1 LCRAVTSQK
10 GPASFGRGV
19 VGAMDLSEEEQV
31 EAIFAACEAKRRAE
45 AEAAARALEET
56 DAQRRAREGLPG
68 ALKARI
74 AKSWAKISQLFNV
87 WDADGDGAVSKKELK
102 KGLEALNVGISRR
115 EMDLFFDHFDPDRSG
130 TLNLREVNSALRLG
144 AEIPKEILPGAAGD
158 IEVRKANKVAVRS
171 PSQLVKTKSAK
182 AGLKAGML
190 ASASSVGGDAI
201 DVAAVT
207 QSLRAGLQANFTRV
221 TDLFTGWDESG
232 DGKIS
237 LEEFTE
243 ALTELGLA
251 APPVAIES
259 LFASWDADGSG
270 HVELAE
276 ITRALRGPSNAAA
289 ERPALAM
296 RSTNKVAIRRE
307 RSHEGGLHMRDALA
321 GIAIDTSGNSG
332 SVQRQ
337 LRQAL
342 DKNWARVTDL
352 FESWDDDESGK
363 VSRAEF
369 FKAMRHLG
377 LAAPADALDGL
388 FTSFDLDCSGEVD
401 YGEMQK
407 LLRKP
412 PPAVTPITLTQT
424 QRTLAP
430 PPFKQRLPA
439 IVKQHLPALWDGYAD
454 QKGRGA
460 LQASSVSGQLPCLPS
475 ALSSVP
481 YHDDAPLR
489 APASMPSLRAPLGG
503 GMPGS
508 SAKGPPSAGRIAVFG
523 VSRTRLSEQER
534 KAYDREWFMSLVMPS
549 LPAIPQAQAA

>member
-158 IEVRKANKVAVRS
+158 IEVRK
-171 PSQLVKTKSAK
+171 
-182 AGLKAGML
+182 
-190 ASASSVGGDAI
+190 AI